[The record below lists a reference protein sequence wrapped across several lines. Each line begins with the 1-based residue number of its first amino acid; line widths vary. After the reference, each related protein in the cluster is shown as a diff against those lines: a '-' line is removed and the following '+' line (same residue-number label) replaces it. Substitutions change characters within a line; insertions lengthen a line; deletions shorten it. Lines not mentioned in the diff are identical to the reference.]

1 MVKIIIWFYSSF
13 TGLHYHFFR
22 SSPTTDP
29 DILPQ
34 NNIISTSVSFETM
47 SSRILLQLD
56 MLDHPMVF
64 VKNGN
69 QFYIGRVEICER
81 VGWRDKHVRCWM
93 DEGQVAL
100 CSHCY
105 HSCEASRQNLWGR
118 AGTFTTPD
126 YPTTSTTNCSH
137 TLEYEVGTAQTCT
150 HCTSGSSSLGPAHFS
165 AEPLKKGSHN
175 TLSQL
180 NPKLL

>member
-56 MLDHPMVF
+56 MVF

-69 QFYIGRVEICER
+69 QFYIGRVEMCER

-137 TLEYEVGTAQTCT
+137 THTGV
-150 HCTSGSSSLGPAHFS
+150 
-165 AEPLKKGSHN
+165 
-175 TLSQL
+175 
-180 NPKLL
+180 